1 MEPLTEPEI
10 RASFVNCTKGEAK
23 RAGLPDL
30 DEVPWQDLDFLGW
43 ADPSGS
49 NRAYLVLRRV
59 DGPVGLLLRQSSPSD
74 RTVRRTKLCQ
84 VCVTQHSGDAVCLAV
99 APKTGA
105 AGKKGDSTGLYMCRD
120 LACSLYARGKRV
132 PSAATIRETLTLE
145 ARVERV
151 REQLDVFVNRV
162 LAG

>member
-74 RTVRRTKLCQ
+74 RTLRRPHLSQ
-84 VCVTQHSGDAVCLAV
+84 VCVPHPTGDPVFQIGI
-99 APKTGA
+99 AP
-105 AGKKGDSTGLYMCRD
+105 CR
-120 LACSLYARGKRV
+120 
-132 PSAATIRETLTLE
+132 E
-145 ARVERV
+145 
-151 REQLDVFVNRV
+151 
-162 LAG
+162 

>member
-1 MEPLTEPEI
+1 MEPLSEPGI
-10 RASFVNCTKGEAK
+10 RASCVNCTKGEA
-23 RAGLPDL
+23 RRSVLPDL
-30 DEVPWQDLDFLGW
+30 AELPWQDLDFLGG
-43 ADPSGS
+43 AEPSGS
-49 NRAYLVLRRV
+49 NRAYLVLGRV

-120 LACSLYARGKRV
+120 LACSLYARGQRV
-132 PSAATIRETLTLE
+132 PRSEEHPSELQSLMRISYAVFCLKKKITAT
-145 ARVERV
+145 
-151 REQLDVFVNRV
+151 N
-162 LAG
+162 